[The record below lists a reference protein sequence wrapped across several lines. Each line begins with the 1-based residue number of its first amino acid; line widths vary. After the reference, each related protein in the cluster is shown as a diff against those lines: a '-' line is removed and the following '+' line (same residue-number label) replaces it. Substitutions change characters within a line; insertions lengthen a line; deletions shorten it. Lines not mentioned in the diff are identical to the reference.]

1 MIDRLR
7 KRMIWICCASV
18 VAVFILIFAAIALLG
33 TRQLDRNMD
42 MMADRISEGDGRFR
56 AFDRNEPRPPEMDRN
71 PGFFTEETP
80 FSTRSFTVWL
90 EEDGSA
96 GKIDLRFISS
106 VTEEGARE
114 YAEQAQSRGT
124 DRGWLGNYRYKV
136 FSSPRGRGIVFVDGS
151 MNRAT
156 TRTMLLTVAAV
167 LLGCL
172 LVIAGVIVVVS
183 RRAVRPIARSYEKQK
198 QFVTDANHELK
209 TPLTLILTNLDI
221 VEQELGHSEWLDDIR
236 AEGQRMSGLVGQLTA
251 LSRLDEDVPSAAS
264 EEFSLSEVCGDT
276 VSEFSPL
283 IDRKGLT
290 LRADIQPEITLSGD
304 EGAVRRLVTILL
316 DNAVKYCDPGGDISL
331 SLTAK
336 RRAVLVVENTCS
348 NVDALELDRLFDRF
362 YRADKA
368 RTAGGSFG
376 IGLSLAQSV
385 VRRHR
390 GEIRAYKAGP
400 GRIGFRVTMK

>member
-18 VAVFILIFAAIALLG
+18 VAVFVLIFAAVALLG
-33 TRQLDRNMD
+33 TRQLNRNMD
-42 MMADRISEGDGRFR
+42 MITDRISEGGGRFYP
-56 AFDRNEPRPPEMDRN
+56 FDRNAPRPPEMDRH
-71 PGFFTEETP
+71 PDFFTEETP

-90 EEDGSA
+90 GEDGA
-96 GKIDLRFISS
+96 AAEVDLRFIST
-106 VTEEGARE
+106 VTEEAARE
-114 YAEQAQSRGT
+114 YAGRVRGRER
-124 DRGWLGNYRYKV
+124 DRGWLGHYRYKV
-136 FSSPRGRGIVFVDGS
+136 FFSPRGQGIVFVDGS
-151 MNRAT
+151 MNLAT

-172 LVIAGVIVVVS
+172 LVIAGVIVAAS
-183 RRAVRPIARSYEKQK
+183 RRAVRPIAQSYEKQK

-236 AEGQRMSGLVGQLTA
+236 AEGQRMSGLVNQLTA
-251 LSRLDEDVPSAAS
+251 LSRLDEDVPAAVS

-276 VSEFSPL
+276 AAEFAPL
-283 IDRKGLT
+283 VERKGLT
-290 LRADIQPEITLSGD
+290 LSADIRPGITLSGD

-316 DNAVKYCDPGGDISL
+316 DNAVKYCDPGGDITL
-331 SLTAK
+331 SLTA
-336 RRAVLVVENTCS
+336 RRKAVLAVENSCAGM
-348 NVDALELDRLFDRF
+348 DELELDRLFDRF
-362 YRADKA
+362 YRSDRA

-376 IGLSLAQSV
+376 IGLSLARSV
-385 VRRHR
+385 ARRHR

-400 GRIGFRVTMK
+400 GRIGFRVTMR

>member
-56 AFDRNEPRPPEMDRN
+56 AFDRNEPRPPELDRN

-96 GKIDLRFISS
+96 GEIDLRFISS

-124 DRGWLGNYRYKV
+124 SRGWLGSYRYKV

-151 MNRAT
+151 MNLAT

-236 AEGQRMSGLVGQLTA
+236 AEGQRMSSLVGQLTA
-251 LSRLDEDVPSAAS
+251 LSRLDEDVPSAAP
-264 EEFSLSEVCGDT
+264 EEFSLSEVCSDT
-276 VSEFSPL
+276 AAEFAPL
-283 IDRKGLT
+283 TDRKGISLHT
-290 LRADIQPEITLSGD
+290 EIRPEITLLGD

-316 DNAVKYCDPGGDISL
+316 DNAVKYCDPDGDISL
-331 SLTAK
+331 SLTA
-336 RRAVLVVENTCS
+336 RRKAVLTVENACAG
-348 NVDALELDRLFDRF
+348 VDTLELDRLFDRF

-376 IGLSLAQSV
+376 IGLSLARSV
-385 VRRHR
+385 ARRHR
-390 GEIRAYKAGP
+390 GEIRAYQAGP

>member
-18 VAVFILIFAAIALLG
+18 VAVFVLIFAAVALLG

-42 MMADRISEGDGRFR
+42 MLTDRISEGGGRFHP
-56 AFDRNEPRPPEMDRN
+56 FDRNRPRPPEMDRY
-71 PGFFTEETP
+71 PDFFTEETP

-90 EEDGSA
+90 GEDGTV
-96 GKIDLRFISS
+96 GEVDLRFIST
-106 VTEEGARE
+106 VTREDALE
-114 YAEQAQSRGT
+114 YARQARSRGAE
-124 DRGWLGNYRYKV
+124 RGWLGSYRYKV
-136 FSSPRGRGIVFVDGS
+136 FSSPGGGGVVFVDGS

-172 LVIAGVIVVVS
+172 LVITGVIVVVS

-236 AEGQRMSGLVGQLTA
+236 AEGQRMSSLVGQLTA
-251 LSRLDEDVPSAAS
+251 LSRLDEEAPLTAP

-276 VSEFSPL
+276 AAEFAPL

-290 LRADIQPEITLSGD
+290 LSARIQPGITLSGD
-304 EGAVRRLVTILL
+304 EGSVRRLVTILL
-316 DNAVKYCDPGGDISL
+316 DNAVKYCDPDGDISL
-331 SLTAK
+331 SLTA
-336 RRAVLVVENTCS
+336 RRKAVLTVENACAD
-348 NVDALELDRLFDRF
+348 VDALELDRLFDRF

-376 IGLSLAQSV
+376 IGLSLARSV
-385 VRRHR
+385 ARRHR
-390 GEIRAYKAGP
+390 GDIRAYQAGP

>member
-1 MIDRLR
+1 
-7 KRMIWICCASV
+7 
-18 VAVFILIFAAIALLG
+18 
-33 TRQLDRNMD
+33 
-42 MMADRISEGDGRFR
+42 
-56 AFDRNEPRPPEMDRN
+56 
-71 PGFFTEETP
+71 
-80 FSTRSFTVWL
+80 
-90 EEDGSA
+90 
-96 GKIDLRFISS
+96 
-106 VTEEGARE
+106 
-114 YAEQAQSRGT
+114 
-124 DRGWLGNYRYKV
+124 
-136 FSSPRGRGIVFVDGS
+136 
-151 MNRAT
+151 
-156 TRTMLLTVAAV
+156 
-167 LLGCL
+167 
-172 LVIAGVIVVVS
+172 
-183 RRAVRPIARSYEKQK
+183 
-198 QFVTDANHELK
+198 
-209 TPLTLILTNLDI
+209 
-221 VEQELGHSEWLDDIR
+221 
-236 AEGQRMSGLVGQLTA
+236 MSGLVGQLTA